1 MDASERTEYL
11 TFFVRRAE
19 YAIRLSRVREVVAF
33 ETVTRIPH
41 LPPAL
46 RGVTNLRGQVV
57 PVLDLAIKFHGAEIV
72 VDARTCVVIVETVID
87 GVLTTLGLITD
98 TVGQVLA
105 VTEGDVMPPPS
116 FGAPIRTEFLAGMV
130 RIGTRFAL
138 LLEIDHLLSRDELL
152 STRLAEPITVAEEV
166 KRL

>member
-11 TFFVRRAE
+11 TFFVRGAE
-19 YAIRLSRVREVVAF
+19 YAVRLPRVREVVAF
-33 ETVTRIPH
+33 DTITRIPR

-57 PVLDLAIKFHGAEIV
+57 PVLDLASKFHGNETV
-72 VDARTCVVIVETVID
+72 VDTRTCVVIVETVID

-98 TVGQVLA
+98 AVGQVLA
-105 VTEGDVMPPPS
+105 LTESDVLPPPS
-116 FGAPIRTEFLAGMV
+116 FGAPIRTEFLAGMGRV
-130 RIGTRFAL
+130 GRQFAL

-152 STRLAEPITVAEEV
+152 SARLAEAT
-166 KRL
+166 